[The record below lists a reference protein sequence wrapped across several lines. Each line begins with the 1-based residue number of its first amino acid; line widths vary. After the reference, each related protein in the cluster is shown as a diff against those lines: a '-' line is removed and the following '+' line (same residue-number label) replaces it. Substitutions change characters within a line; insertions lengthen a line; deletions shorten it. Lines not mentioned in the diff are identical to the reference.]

1 MYFVYTVNT
10 LKSQKEP
17 EKNKPKKS
25 HQPPKFSNTPSPK
38 SSTIPKSHM
47 KKAERGVAP
56 LTNTM
61 HKQLGL
67 GREVVIDD
75 VVKLWNVNTTSC
87 QVCDDHDLDLLLL
100 ELGHMDF
107 ASCLVQG
114 TVDVGTANSTLGQQL
129 WKNKTKKK
137 MVP

>member
-1 MYFVYTVNT
+1 
-10 LKSQKEP
+10 
-17 EKNKPKKS
+17 
-25 HQPPKFSNTPSPK
+25 
-38 SSTIPKSHM
+38 M
-47 KKAERGVAP
+47 KKAERGVVP

-137 MVP
+137 DGPMKLPCQVWSQTPYHASAHNLIHRVYTDFE